1 MNKLIRICL
10 IGTTLGIS
18 VLSIA
23 GCATAGG
30 EAMHRKS
37 SNYVE
42 IQPREYNLE
51 TREFDRPWPFGPE
64 GGAQ

>member
-1 MNKLIRICL
+1 M
-10 IGTTLGIS
+10 GTTFGIS

-23 GCATAGG
+23 GCTTAGG

-51 TREFDRPWPFGPE
+51 TRGFDRPWPFGPE